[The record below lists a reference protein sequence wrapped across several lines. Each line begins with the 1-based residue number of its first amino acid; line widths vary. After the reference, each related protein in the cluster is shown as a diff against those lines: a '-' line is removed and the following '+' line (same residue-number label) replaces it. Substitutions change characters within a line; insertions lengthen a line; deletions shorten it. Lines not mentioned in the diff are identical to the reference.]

1 MKKYKVLFLIII
13 VMIITL
19 VICIT
24 ISKLRHIKFSQINEY
39 VYYHNHKEEID
50 KIELRTY
57 TLLGEKCYQIEQKEG
72 KEFLDNLK
80 IKKKI
85 NYTVTDSNAT
95 LSIYFKQN
103 IKKDFNFEAGN
114 LIYENQ
120 RYELNKDI
128 YKLIKNNEIECLN

>member
-57 TLLGEKCYQIEQKEG
+57 TLLGEKCYLIDNTKVID
-72 KEFLDNLK
+72 FLDNLK
-80 IKKKI
+80 IKKKA
-85 NYTVTDSNAT
+85 NYITTDSDA
-95 LSIYFKQN
+95 LLMIYFKTG
-103 IKKDFNFEAGN
+103 IKKELSFEAGN
-114 LIYENQ
+114 FKYENQ

-128 YKLIKNNEIECLN
+128 YKLINNNEIECFN